1 MGSRCWISMENRQ
14 KSIILKNSFNIS
26 WAPDAGNPWKI
37 DNMQYYQKH
46 FFNISWAPDAG
57 TPIEN
62 LIKSIFSQN
71 SFTTSWA
78 PDAGNPWK
86 IDRFDK
92 KTRLIFHGFPML
104 EIHGKST
111 KINMF

>member
-1 MGSRCWISMENRQ
+1 
-14 KSIILKNSFNIS
+14 
-26 WAPDAGNPWKI
+26 
-37 DNMQYYQKH
+37 MQYYQKN

-62 LIKSIFSQN
+62 QIKSIFSQN

-86 IDRFDK
+86 ID
-92 KTRLIFHGFPML
+92 
-104 EIHGKST
+104 
-111 KINMF
+111 KIQ